1 MPQSKK
7 PPYWLKA
14 RIEMSPVLED
24 AVVDFLTGV
33 MGAGVEQSVNNP
45 GSDICLNVYLEEKS
59 PAEASRLQLQNR
71 LAVQLRELAAIF
83 QVAEPQISWEQL
95 EDQDWSSNWKA
106 HFKPFVI
113 TPGLVIAP
121 TWKEY
126 SAGDKG
132 EQVIVMD
139 PGAAFGTGHHASTS
153 LALHLVRKILA
164 GETKNNVLDVGC
176 GTGILGM
183 GAVLFGATHVVGID
197 NDPDAVQA
205 ATDNA
210 ILNRLDSVMEISAT
224 LLQDLEEPFDL
235 IAANIIYGVLLT
247 MSGELW
253 RLSKNG
259 GSIVL
264 SGILQGEQEDS
275 IIRSYEKSG
284 FSYAGSEKK
293 EEWVALHFTKNL
305 PQ

>member
-1 MPQSKK
+1 MN
-7 PPYWLKA
+7 
-14 RIEMSPVLED
+14 PVLKE
-24 AVVDFLTGV
+24 AAEDFLVGV
-33 MGAGVEQSVNNP
+33 MGAGVEQSIAGA
-45 GSDICLNVYLEEKS
+45 GSDICLNVYLEEDS
-59 PAEASRLQLQNR
+59 PDEESRLQLR
-71 LAVQLRELAAIF
+71 HTLEAHLRELAIIF
-83 QVAEPQISWEQL
+83 KVAQPQISWEQL

-113 TPGLVIAP
+113 TPGLIIAP

-126 SAGDKG
+126 TPGKG

-153 LALHLVRKILA
+153 LTLHLIRKILA
-164 GETKNNVLDVGC
+164 GETKGSVLDVGC

-224 LLQDLEEPFDL
+224 PLQDLEEPFDL

-247 MSGELW
+247 MSEELW

-259 GSIVL
+259 GDLVL
-264 SGILQGEQEDS
+264 SGILRGEQEANL
-275 IIRSYEKSG
+275 IRSFEKTG
-284 FSYAGSEKK
+284 FSFTDSEQK
-293 EEWVALHFTKNL
+293 EEWVALHFTKHI

>member
-1 MPQSKK
+1 MPLHEKC
-7 PPYWLKA
+7 PYWLKA
-14 RIEMSPVLED
+14 HIVMNPILED
-24 AVVDFLTGV
+24 AAVDFLVGV
-33 MGAGVEQSVNNP
+33 MGAGVEQSVAGA
-45 GSDICLNVYLEEKS
+45 GSDLCLNVYLEEDS
-59 PAEASRLQLQNR
+59 PDEESRLQLQHT
-71 LAVQLRELAAIF
+71 LETHLRELAEIF
-83 QVAEPQISWEQL
+83 QVDQAQISWERL

-113 TPGLVIAP
+113 SPGLVIAP
-121 TWKEY
+121 TWDEY
-126 SAGDKG
+126 IPGKG

-153 LALHLVRKILA
+153 LALHLVMKILA
-164 GETKNNVLDVGC
+164 GETKGSVLDVGC

-183 GAVLFGATHVVGID
+183 GAALFGATRVLGID

-210 ILNRLDSVMEISAT
+210 VLNRLDSVVEISPT
-224 LLQDLEEPFDL
+224 SLQDLVEPFDL

-247 MSGELW
+247 MTGELW
-253 RLSKNG
+253 RLTTNG
-259 GSIVL
+259 GSLVL
-264 SGILQGEQEDS
+264 SGILRGEQEENL
-275 IIRSYEKSG
+275 IRSFAETG
-284 FSYAGSEKK
+284 FSFTDSEQK